1 MIDGVVGSHGTN
13 LQLSLQVEKATVW
26 LALVSNVSQAGS
38 LTQAV
43 ALDTLRVAEATTK
56 LKLSGR
62 PLDENESHQG
72 NTMEVGQSDDENNT
86 FTMTYLEAS
95 QRLKT

>member
-1 MIDGVVGSHGTN
+1 MEQWV
-13 LQLSLQVEKATVW
+13 LKARICNYRCKWRKLKYW
-26 LALVSNVSQAGS
+26 LALVSNVLQAGL

-62 PLDENESHQG
+62 PLDEDESHQG
-72 NTMEVGQSDDENNT
+72 NTVEVGESDNEDNT
-86 FTMTYLEAS
+86 FTTTYLEAS
-95 QRLKT
+95 QRLKI